1 MSVIKTFNEETGEW
15 EDNTNVEVAQDIII
29 TDPAKGVVLSSEAYQ
44 WRITIS
50 DAGELVITNLTP
62 P

>member
-29 TDPAKGVVLSSEAYQ
+29 TDPAKGVVLSSASYQ